1 MDERLRQAVGGEE
14 AYVVG
19 GAVRDELLGRPGVDL
34 DIACPTPVKAA
45 RSYAGLAG
53 GAVFPLS
60 DRHGAWR
67 VAFRDGRTVDFT
79 PLPDGIEAD
88 LGTRDFTINAI
99 AIPLAGGE
107 PVDPFGGRGDLE
119 AGVLRAVSPRSSRTI
134 RFACCV
140 PPGSKTSSECVS
152 TMRPSVWRGLIA
164 SSSRALPGSASWAS

>member
-1 MDERLRQAVGGEE
+1 MSGSARRSEVKRPTSSVEPCGTSCSGGP
-14 AYVVG
+14 VI
-19 GAVRDELLGRPGVDL
+19 DL
-34 DIACPTPVKAA
+34 DIACPTPAKAA

-119 AGVLRAVSPRSSRTI
+119 ARGSPGGFATDLRGRSDSPPARRQARRRARSAPR
-134 RFACCV
+134 
-140 PPGSKTSSECVS
+140 
-152 TMRPSVWRGLIA
+152 
-164 SSSRALPGSASWAS
+164 

>member
-19 GAVRDELLGRPGVDL
+19 GAVRDELLGRPGIDL
-34 DIACPTPVKAA
+34 DIACPTPAKAA

-119 AGVLRAVSPRSSRTI
+119 AGVLRAVSPQIFADDPI
-134 RFACCV
+134 R
-140 PPGSKTSSECVS
+140 
-152 TMRPSVWRGLIA
+152 LL
-164 SSSRALPGSASWAS
+164 RAARLEDELGARLDEES